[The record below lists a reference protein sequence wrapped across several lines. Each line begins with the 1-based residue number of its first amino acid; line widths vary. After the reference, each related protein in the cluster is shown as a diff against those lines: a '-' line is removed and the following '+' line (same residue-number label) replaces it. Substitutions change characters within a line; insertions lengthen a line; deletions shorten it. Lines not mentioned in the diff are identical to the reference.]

1 MIDRDIEIRTDL
13 LQAFGSERFDRALG
27 TARAWLLRSV
37 LEQVSSGDPRR
48 LTELA
53 EADALLIEK
62 ALLLAELTAL
72 EQLDHAESHS
82 TSPEAIVLRG
92 ACLNA
97 FYLLRA
103 LTAVGRAGAR
113 EKNCSG

>member
-1 MIDRDIEIRTDL
+1 M
-13 LQAFGSERFDRALG
+13 
-27 TARAWLLRSV
+27 

-82 TSPEAIVLRG
+82 MSPEAIVLRG

-103 LTAVGRAGAR
+103 LPRSAEPEARAKRTAQVNLLRCAR
-113 EKNCSG
+113 